1 MPELLERVQS
11 ALADRYR
18 LERQLGAGGMATVY
32 LAHDLRHG
40 RRVALKLLKPELA
53 AVIGAE
59 RFLGEIRTTA
69 NLQHPHILP
78 LFDSGAADAFLYYT
92 MPYVEGESLR
102 ARLIREKQLPIGEA
116 VRLGGEIASALD
128 YAHRHG
134 VIHRDIKPENILLH
148 EGTALVADFG
158 IALALS
164 SAGGN
169 RLTETGLSIGT
180 PQYMSPEQAM
190 GDRDLDARSDI
201 YSLGAV
207 LYEMLVGDPPFLGS
221 TAQAIVAK
229 VITEKPTPITAS
241 RDTVPPALAATVH
254 RALAKLPADRFA
266 TAAELGEALAGRGPV
281 VSSAATAVIHRAAEP
296 GARRWLSLGGWG
308 LFAVT
313 AAALAVLASR
323 RSGLAPDRAPVRFSF
338 ELDSTAQINST
349 DPTPIMSSDGRRI
362 MIQAVRNNRRVVF
375 LRDLAR
381 NEVVPVP
388 GTEDGWRPFFS
399 PDGGWIAFVSDG
411 KLRKVRTE
419 GGGGAPIVLAP
430 SRWGG
435 GSWGPDG
442 TIVYSESY
450 NGGLWRVSAG
460 GGEPTRLT
468 TPDSS
473 LGELAHW
480 WPHLLPDGRHL
491 IFTNF
496 STPIERARIE
506 LLDLQTGART
516 VLVRGAVGGVYAA
529 SGHLLYSVGDALLAA
544 PFDLKRLRI
553 TGDAVPVVSDVAL
566 QPSNGEPAFSVS
578 ASGTLAYVRASVFNA
593 PTVPEWVSRDGRARP
608 LLARAGRY
616 GSPAISPDGRRVALT
631 VTATDGNRDVWSYDT
646 VRDVLTQITSGDA
659 ADFGPLWMRDGRRLI
674 YSSERPVYDLFTRAV
689 GGGGSGGGGGAG
701 GAPDSALLV
710 SRADKF
716 AGSLSPDGSRLL
728 YTVSGNPGDE
738 IWSVGL
744 DSNAAPAPLLQGRF
758 NVRHPAVSPAGGWL
772 AFESEES
779 GGRPEIYLQ
788 SYPDLARDRHQVSTK
803 GGAEPRWTRGGR
815 ELVYRTEDS
824 LFAVTVDPRSGET
837 GRPTPLF
844 AYPYR
849 PLLQQWSYDV
859 AADGSRFLLVRQ
871 PRESAPRRV
880 EVVVNWLGELRGGK
894 GR

>member
-1 MPELLERVQS
+1 MPELLERLQS

-18 LERQLGAGGMATVY
+18 LERELGAGGMATVY

-102 ARLIREKQLPIGEA
+102 ARLGREKQLPIGEA

-241 RDTVPPALAATVH
+241 RDTVPPGLAAAVH
-254 RALAKLPADRFA
+254 RALAKLPADRFG

-281 VSSAATAVIHRAAEP
+281 TSSAATTVIARGAEP
-296 GARRWLSLGGWG
+296 RARRWAPLAGWA
-308 LFAVT
+308 LFGVT
-313 AAALAVLASR
+313 AAALAVLAWR
-323 RSGLAPDRAPVRFSF
+323 RPAPAQDRAPVRFSI
-338 ELDSTAQINST
+338 ELDSTAQISPT
-349 DPTPIMSSDGRRI
+349 DPTPILSADGRRI
-362 MIQAVRNNRRVVF
+362 LIQAVRNNRQVFF
-375 LRDLAR
+375 LRDLGR

-388 GTEDGWRPFFS
+388 GSEDGWRPFFS
-399 PDGGWIAFVSDG
+399 PDGGWIAFSSEG

-419 GGGGAPIVLAP
+419 GGGGAPIPLAP

-450 NGGLWRVSAG
+450 NGGLWRVNAA

-468 TPDSS
+468 TPDSAA
-473 LGELAHW
+473 GELAHW

-491 IFTNF
+491 IFTSF

-516 VLVRGAVGGVYAA
+516 VLVRGGVGGVYAA
-529 SGHLLYSVGDALLAA
+529 SGHLLYGVGDALLAA
-544 PFDLKRLRI
+544 PFDLERLRI

-593 PTVPEWVSRDGRARP
+593 PTLPEWVSRDGRARP
-608 LLARAGRY
+608 LLTRPGRY

-631 VTATDGNRDVWSYDT
+631 ATARDGNRDVWTYDT

-659 ADFGPLWMRDGRRLI
+659 AEFGPLWTSDGRRLI
-674 YSSERPVYDLFTRAV
+674 YSSERPIFDLFIRAP
-689 GGGGSGGGGGAG
+689 GAG
-701 GAPDSALLV
+701 GGTPESALVV

-728 YTVSGNPGDE
+728 YTVSGRNGDE
-738 IWSVGL
+738 IWSLGL
-744 DSNAAPAPLLQGRF
+744 DGHAAPAPLLQDRF
-758 NVRHPAVSPAGGWL
+758 NRRHPAVSQAGGWL
-772 AFESEES
+772 AFESDES
-779 GGRPEIYLQ
+779 GGRSEIYLQ
-788 SYPDLARDRHQVSTK
+788 SYPDLSRDRHQVSTK
-803 GGAEPRWTRGGR
+803 GGAEPRWTREGR

-824 LFAVTVDPRSGET
+824 LFAVTVDPKSGET
-837 GRPTPLF
+837 GRPTALF

-859 AADGSRFLLVRQ
+859 AADGSRFLMVRQ

-880 EVVVNWLGELRGGK
+880 EVVVDWLGELEGS
-894 GR
+894 GRSRRSE